1 MNNILNKFLKD
12 NKEVIE
18 ENIEKT
24 LEILDVDKELLKSG
38 LKHKEQDSLY
48 EKTKYV
54 VFENHPD
61 SINKTYNE
69 NMSISIE
76 LALNSL
82 LAFFMYMIHAV
93 FPIFFNN
100 SGTNL
105 LIKNIEIIE
114 KNN

>member
-38 LKHKEQDSLY
+38 LKYKEKNSLY

-54 VFENHPD
+54 VFENHPN

-69 NMSISIE
+69 NMIISIE
-76 LALNSL
+76 LGLNSL
-82 LAFFMYMIHAV
+82 IAFFMYMIHAV
-93 FPIFFNN
+93 FPIFFYN

-105 LIKNIEIIE
+105 LKQNIEIIE